1 MKSIALLFLVSIS
14 NTFYP
19 VSTYNVLVYD
29 LIVSGNTIGTVTA
42 TKKVEGDKIT
52 YTSNSNAT
60 VTMLFKIEI
69 KTRMTVV
76 YKNNILQ
83 ESSYKFYKNGNLKEE
98 ATTILTNGKYT
109 ITHNKKVSTYSKG
122 ILKSTIVLPFDKP
135 KNNESYF
142 EEVQGYFKT
151 MKLINGNKYQLF
163 DQNNSQKDDYNYK
176 DDYLESSIVR
186 NAIVDFKMVLKTK

>member
-98 ATTILTNGKYT
+98 ATTILTNGKLHTTRKFQHTVKEY
-109 ITHNKKVSTYSKG
+109 
-122 ILKSTIVLPFDKP
+122 
-135 KNNESYF
+135 
-142 EEVQGYFKT
+142 
-151 MKLINGNKYQLF
+151 
-163 DQNNSQKDDYNYK
+163 
-176 DDYLESSIVR
+176 
-186 NAIVDFKMVLKTK
+186 